1 MSYLNHEVMRES
13 TEALETIEPI
23 SWTVRKR
30 YNDFSAL
37 NKAIRSEAEEIGGDL
52 VLPGKKLTGNLS
64 EFVNMIVL
72 VSQRRKANIQFK
84 VEISY
89 WSGSADFNYSS
100 MASLATP

>member
-1 MSYLNHEVMRES
+1 MSYLNYDVMRDT

-37 NKAIRSEAEEIGGDL
+37 NKTIRSEAEEVGDI

-64 EFVNMIVL
+64 EFG
-72 VSQRRKANIQFK
+72 S
-84 VEISY
+84 
-89 WSGSADFNYSS
+89 WSFYF
-100 MASLATP
+100 L